1 MRKEMGYHA
10 QKSKKKYAPKPHRQ
24 IYHPVKRVQIVAKV
38 VSRAYLRR
46 AGICPRAVGF
56 C

>member
-1 MRKEMGYHA
+1 MRKEVGYHA
-10 QKSKKKYAPKPHRQ
+10 QKPKKYAPKPYRQ
-24 IYHPVKRVQIVAKV
+24 MDYSVKRVQIVAKV